1 LKYNKKIKDK
11 VMTVQELIN
20 ELNTVKDKSIE
31 VVIQGTDP
39 TNYIYYNEVEDSGCD
54 EVFLSEF
61 DDEETK
67 VFIIDG
73 GMF

>member
-1 LKYNKKIKDK
+1 
-11 VMTVQELIN
+11 MTVQELIN
-20 ELNTVKDKSIE
+20 DLLTVKDKSIK
-31 VVIQGTDP
+31 VIIQGVDP
-39 TNYIYYNEVEDSGCD
+39 TDYVYYNEIEDCGCD
-54 EVFLSEF
+54 KVLLSED

>member
-1 LKYNKKIKDK
+1 MVK
-11 VMTVQELIN
+11 VDI
-20 ELNTVKDKSIE
+20 DIE
-31 VVIQGTDP
+31 DC
-39 TNYIYYNEVEDSGCD
+39 GCD
-54 EVFLSEF
+54 EVLLSED

>member
-1 LKYNKKIKDK
+1 
-11 VMTVQELIN
+11 MTVQELIN

>member
-1 LKYNKKIKDK
+1 
-11 VMTVQELIN
+11 MTVQELIDD
-20 ELNTVKDKSIE
+20 LLTVKDKSIE
-31 VVIQGTDP
+31 VVIQGVDP
-39 TNYIYYNEVEDSGCD
+39 TDYVYYNEIEDCGCD
-54 EVFLSEF
+54 EVLLSED

>member
-1 LKYNKKIKDK
+1 
-11 VMTVQELIN
+11 MTVQELIN
-20 ELNTVKDKSIE
+20 DLLTVKDKSIK
-31 VVIQGTDP
+31 VIIQGVDP
-39 TNYIYYNEVEDSGCD
+39 TDYVYYNEIEDCGCD
-54 EVFLSEF
+54 EVLLSED